1 MSTSALIL
9 FAHGSR
15 DAAWYAPFEALCARL
30 KTRMPQVDVRLA
42 YLEFG
47 QPALPQAI
55 ADAATL
61 GLRAVR
67 VVPVF
72 LAAGKHLREDLPLL
86 IDAARKQHPQL
97 AITLAPPIGEDARML
112 DAMADVIAGT

>member
-1 MSTSALIL
+1 MSTTALIL

-30 KTRMPQVDVRLA
+30 KARMPQVDVRLA

-47 QPALPQAI
+47 QPELPQAI
-55 ADAATL
+55 ADAAQH
-61 GLRAVR
+61 GLRTVR

-97 AITLAPPIGEDARML
+97 SITLAPPIGEDARML
-112 DAMADVIAGT
+112 DAMADVIAGA